1 MKNPYCKKTIFLS
14 IWILLALGMLLVC
27 FTLLGLTTNQAFA
40 DSNDFKIYCNATLED
55 SFADDRII
63 VVVKS
68 DNPNKNYAKEDFNVI
83 PLRNVEDLSFST
95 NNNVDNNGVYGNIYT
110 KTLCLELKEK
120 SKQKVLD
127 YIKVLEDFDN
137 VFCAEPDYLLESTF
151 EPNDPFFAEGN
162 LWGLSGE
169 NGINCYNAWNV
180 TKGSSSVKVGVIDS
194 GIYSNHVDLIN
205 RVNREISHDFSN
217 NSTSSGALNDTHGH
231 GTHVAGTIGAQG
243 NNSIGI
249 SGVNLDVDLVSLK
262 INENGST
269 SSFASKLISAV
280 NYAQINDIKVLNNS
294 NNFSSISDVSA
305 SLDIAI
311 KNYDGLFVNSAGNKG
326 QNLET
331 FNILPCSAS
340 LDNVLVV
347 GAIRSDGTRWSS
359 SNFSESKVHVYA
371 PGVNIM
377 STLPL
382 SVASSGYGAY
392 QGTSM
397 AAPHVTGVAAL
408 LLSLDPTLT
417 GSELKSIIINSA
429 DNIKIDKGV
438 VKKLN
443 AYEAVK
449 QVGYTTDIFNTTI
462 LSDDEIKI
470 DGLNVNYEGVL
481 RIPTIIANRKVT
493 QINSEA
499 FSQQERITEIVIP
512 STVESIG
519 NAAFFNCSGLKKIT
533 FEGYSNLNYIN
544 GYAFQQ
550 CYNLESLTIPST
562 VTNVSSGILS
572 FGERL
577 TVYTDLDRDPSTWDN
592 YWNYSDWISI
602 ERPVIWGC
610 ELSADKSYV
619 VSFTKT
625 SASITKPNAVN
636 GISAPSREGYVF
648 GGWYKNDDF
657 TGTAIA
663 AENIATAENN
673 VTYYAKWIPDCDVV
687 FDFNGGASTNYVI
700 SIPNGVKIDEPIEQ
714 PNKAGYVFKYWALST
729 NLNQEYN
736 WNAEITNN
744 IVIEAV
750 WQEIGNNYV
759 VTFDLNGGVGAFNT
773 QVLVANG
780 STVSRP
786 TSPSKVGYTFA
797 GWAPEGQASYY
808 NFNTPVTSDITLVA
822 VWQTTQI
829 CTITFNLNGGYGDFP
844 DITINRLEKIE
855 EPSAKPA
862 KAGNHFKYWALSTD
876 LTKEYNWNNLV
887 SENITLIAVWENFNR
902 VVSFNSN
909 GGTAAPGTIILN
921 VGDCVSDFEKMLN
934 ENQPER
940 TGYTFEFWATSP
952 TSNVAYN
959 LDLPVTNNLTLY
971 AIWRINTYTV
981 SFNLDG
987 GSGSFPNKTINYG
1000 STVSKPAATPTK
1012 DGFTFKYWA
1021 LSGQTTEYNFSTP
1034 VTSDITLVAIWEQ
1047 DSCVAEGTLIT
1058 LADGSQVPVEN
1069 LTGGEMLLVWNL
1081 YTGSFDIAPILV
1093 IDSDAL
1099 KQYEVIKLT
1108 FSDGT
1113 TVDVISEHGFFDVDL
1128 NKYVYLDKYAEE
1140 YIGHRFLK
1148 QNENGMVQVTL
1159 VDVAITLENVAAYS
1173 PVTYGHLC
1181 YYVNGM
1187 LSIPGG
1193 INGLFNIFE
1202 VDAETMKFDAEAME
1216 ADVEMYGL
1224 YTYEE
1229 LNSLVP
1235 MQEIM
1240 FDAVNGQ
1247 YLKVAIGKGII
1258 TIEQISELVERY
1270 GRLFEQVAA

>member
-162 LWGLSGE
+162 LWGLNGE

-294 NNFSSISDVSA
+294 NNFSSISEVST

-519 NAAFFNCSGLKKIT
+519 NAAFFNCSGLKKVT

-673 VTYYAKWIPDCDVV
+673 VTYYAKWILNCDVV

-736 WNAEITNN
+736 WNTEITNN

-940 TGYTFEFWATSP
+940 IGYTFEFWATSP

-1148 QNENGMVQVTL
+1148 QNENGKVQVTL

-1235 MQEIM
+1235 MQELM

-1270 GRLFEQVAA
+1270 VRLFEQVAA

>member
-14 IWILLALGMLLVC
+14 ICILLALGMLLVC

-481 RIPTIIANRKVT
+481 GIPTIIANRKVT

-519 NAAFFNCSGLKKIT
+519 NAAFFNCSGLKKVT

-673 VTYYAKWIPDCDVV
+673 VTYYAKWIPDCDVI

-736 WNAEITNN
+736 WNTEITNN

-940 TGYTFEFWATSP
+940 IGYTFEFWATSP

-1270 GRLFEQVAA
+1270 VGLFEQVAA

>member
-14 IWILLALGMLLVC
+14 ICILLALGMLLVC

-673 VTYYAKWIPDCDVV
+673 VTYYAKWIPDCDVI

-736 WNAEITNN
+736 WNTEITNN

-808 NFNTPVTSDITLVA
+808 NFSTPVTSDITLVA

>member
-1 MKNPYCKKTIFLS
+1 M
-14 IWILLALGMLLVC
+14 VC

-673 VTYYAKWIPDCDVV
+673 VTYYAKWIPDCDVI

-736 WNAEITNN
+736 WNTEITNN

-808 NFNTPVTSDITLVA
+808 NFSTPVTSDITLVA

-1235 MQEIM
+1235 MQEMM

>member
-1 MKNPYCKKTIFLS
+1 
-14 IWILLALGMLLVC
+14 MLLVC

-519 NAAFFNCSGLKKIT
+519 NAAFFNCSGLKKVT

-673 VTYYAKWIPDCDVV
+673 VTYYAKWILNCDVV

-700 SIPNGVKIDEPIEQ
+700 SISNGVKIDEPIEQ

-736 WNAEITNN
+736 WNTEITNN

-940 TGYTFEFWATSP
+940 IGYTFEFWATSP

-1148 QNENGMVQVTL
+1148 QNENGKVQVTL

-1235 MQEIM
+1235 MQELM

-1270 GRLFEQVAA
+1270 VRLFEQVAA

>member
-1 MKNPYCKKTIFLS
+1 
-14 IWILLALGMLLVC
+14 MLLVC

-519 NAAFFNCSGLKKIT
+519 NAAFFNCSGLKKVT

-673 VTYYAKWIPDCDVV
+673 VTYYAKWILNCDVV

-736 WNAEITNN
+736 WNTEITNN

-940 TGYTFEFWATSP
+940 IGYTFEFWATSP

-1148 QNENGMVQVTL
+1148 QNENGKVQH
-1159 VDVAITLENVAAYS
+1159 
-1173 PVTYGHLC
+1173 PQ
-1181 YYVNGM
+1181 
-1187 LSIPGG
+1187 
-1193 INGLFNIFE
+1193 
-1202 VDAETMKFDAEAME
+1202 
-1216 ADVEMYGL
+1216 
-1224 YTYEE
+1224 E
-1229 LNSLVP
+1229 LLAPFRFHIV
-1235 MQEIM
+1235 
-1240 FDAVNGQ
+1240 
-1247 YLKVAIGKGII
+1247 
-1258 TIEQISELVERY
+1258 
-1270 GRLFEQVAA
+1270 

>member
-162 LWGLSGE
+162 LWGLNGE

-294 NNFSSISDVSA
+294 NNFSSISEVST

-449 QVGYTTDIFNTTI
+449 QVGYTTDIFF
-462 LSDDEIKI
+462 LMDMS
-470 DGLNVNYEGVL
+470 
-481 RIPTIIANRKVT
+481 
-493 QINSEA
+493 QI
-499 FSQQERITEIVIP
+499 
-512 STVESIG
+512 
-519 NAAFFNCSGLKKIT
+519 
-533 FEGYSNLNYIN
+533 
-544 GYAFQQ
+544 
-550 CYNLESLTIPST
+550 
-562 VTNVSSGILS
+562 
-572 FGERL
+572 
-577 TVYTDLDRDPSTWDN
+577 
-592 YWNYSDWISI
+592 
-602 ERPVIWGC
+602 
-610 ELSADKSYV
+610 
-619 VSFTKT
+619 
-625 SASITKPNAVN
+625 
-636 GISAPSREGYVF
+636 
-648 GGWYKNDDF
+648 
-657 TGTAIA
+657 
-663 AENIATAENN
+663 
-673 VTYYAKWIPDCDVV
+673 
-687 FDFNGGASTNYVI
+687 GA
-700 SIPNGVKIDEPIEQ
+700 
-714 PNKAGYVFKYWALST
+714 
-729 NLNQEYN
+729 
-736 WNAEITNN
+736 
-744 IVIEAV
+744 
-750 WQEIGNNYV
+750 
-759 VTFDLNGGVGAFNT
+759 
-773 QVLVANG
+773 
-780 STVSRP
+780 
-786 TSPSKVGYTFA
+786 
-797 GWAPEGQASYY
+797 
-808 NFNTPVTSDITLVA
+808 
-822 VWQTTQI
+822 
-829 CTITFNLNGGYGDFP
+829 
-844 DITINRLEKIE
+844 
-855 EPSAKPA
+855 
-862 KAGNHFKYWALSTD
+862 
-876 LTKEYNWNNLV
+876 
-887 SENITLIAVWENFNR
+887 
-902 VVSFNSN
+902 
-909 GGTAAPGTIILN
+909 
-921 VGDCVSDFEKMLN
+921 M
-934 ENQPER
+934 
-940 TGYTFEFWATSP
+940 
-952 TSNVAYN
+952 
-959 LDLPVTNNLTLY
+959 
-971 AIWRINTYTV
+971 
-981 SFNLDG
+981 
-987 GSGSFPNKTINYG
+987 
-1000 STVSKPAATPTK
+1000 
-1012 DGFTFKYWA
+1012 
-1021 LSGQTTEYNFSTP
+1021 
-1034 VTSDITLVAIWEQ
+1034 
-1047 DSCVAEGTLIT
+1047 
-1058 LADGSQVPVEN
+1058 
-1069 LTGGEMLLVWNL
+1069 
-1081 YTGSFDIAPILV
+1081 
-1093 IDSDAL
+1093 
-1099 KQYEVIKLT
+1099 
-1108 FSDGT
+1108 
-1113 TVDVISEHGFFDVDL
+1113 
-1128 NKYVYLDKYAEE
+1128 
-1140 YIGHRFLK
+1140 
-1148 QNENGMVQVTL
+1148 
-1159 VDVAITLENVAAYS
+1159 
-1173 PVTYGHLC
+1173 
-1181 YYVNGM
+1181 
-1187 LSIPGG
+1187 
-1193 INGLFNIFE
+1193 
-1202 VDAETMKFDAEAME
+1202 
-1216 ADVEMYGL
+1216 
-1224 YTYEE
+1224 
-1229 LNSLVP
+1229 
-1235 MQEIM
+1235 
-1240 FDAVNGQ
+1240 
-1247 YLKVAIGKGII
+1247 
-1258 TIEQISELVERY
+1258 
-1270 GRLFEQVAA
+1270 

>member
-14 IWILLALGMLLVC
+14 ICILLALGMLLVC

-481 RIPTIIANRKVT
+481 GIPTIIANRKVT

-673 VTYYAKWIPDCDVV
+673 VTYYAKWIPDCDVI

-736 WNAEITNN
+736 WNTEITNN

-808 NFNTPVTSDITLVA
+808 NFSTPVTSDITLVA

-921 VGDCVSDFEKMLN
+921 VGDCISDFEKMLN

-1235 MQEIM
+1235 MQEMM

-1270 GRLFEQVAA
+1270 VRLFEQVAA

>member
-162 LWGLSGE
+162 LWGLNGE

-294 NNFSSISDVSA
+294 NNFSSISEVST

-519 NAAFFNCSGLKKIT
+519 NAAFFNCSGLKKVT

-673 VTYYAKWIPDCDVV
+673 VTYYAKWIPDCDVI

-736 WNAEITNN
+736 WNTEITNN

-808 NFNTPVTSDITLVA
+808 NFSTPVTSDITLVA

>member
-1 MKNPYCKKTIFLS
+1 M
-14 IWILLALGMLLVC
+14 ALGMLLVC

-673 VTYYAKWIPDCDVV
+673 VTYYAKWIPDCDVI

-736 WNAEITNN
+736 WNTEITNN

-808 NFNTPVTSDITLVA
+808 NFSTPVTSDITLVA

-1235 MQEIM
+1235 MQEMM

>member
-217 NSTSSGALNDTHGH
+217 NRTSSGALNDTHGH

-673 VTYYAKWIPDCDVV
+673 VTYYAKWIPDCDVI

-736 WNAEITNN
+736 WNTEITNN

-808 NFNTPVTSDITLVA
+808 NFSTPVTSDITLVA

-1148 QNENGMVQVTL
+1148 QNENGKVQVTL

-1235 MQEIM
+1235 MQELM

-1270 GRLFEQVAA
+1270 VRLFEQVAA

>member
-673 VTYYAKWIPDCDVV
+673 VTYYAKWIPDCDVI

-736 WNAEITNN
+736 WNTEITNN

-808 NFNTPVTSDITLVA
+808 NFSTPVTSDITLVA

-1140 YIGHRFLK
+1140 YIGHIFK
-1148 QNENGMVQVTL
+1148 QHIFSYGY
-1159 VDVAITLENVAAYS
+1159 VADWRNVKS
-1173 PVTYGHLC
+1173 
-1181 YYVNGM
+1181 
-1187 LSIPGG
+1187 
-1193 INGLFNIFE
+1193 
-1202 VDAETMKFDAEAME
+1202 
-1216 ADVEMYGL
+1216 
-1224 YTYEE
+1224 
-1229 LNSLVP
+1229 
-1235 MQEIM
+1235 
-1240 FDAVNGQ
+1240 
-1247 YLKVAIGKGII
+1247 
-1258 TIEQISELVERY
+1258 
-1270 GRLFEQVAA
+1270 

>member
-1 MKNPYCKKTIFLS
+1 M
-14 IWILLALGMLLVC
+14 VC

-481 RIPTIIANRKVT
+481 GIPTIIANRKVT

-519 NAAFFNCSGLKKIT
+519 NAAFFNCSGLKKVT

-673 VTYYAKWIPDCDVV
+673 VTYYAKWILNCDVV

-736 WNAEITNN
+736 WNTEITNN

-808 NFNTPVTSDITLVA
+808 NFSTPVTSDITLVA

>member
-347 GAIRSDGTRWSS
+347 GAIRSDGTRWPS

-519 NAAFFNCSGLKKIT
+519 NAAFFNCSGLKKVT

-687 FDFNGGASTNYVI
+687 FDFDGGASTNYVI

-736 WNAEITNN
+736 WNTEITNN

-808 NFNTPVTSDITLVA
+808 NFSTPVTSDITLVA
-822 VWQTTQI
+822 VWRTTQI

-1216 ADVEMYGL
+1216 ADVEIYGL

-1229 LNSLVP
+1229 LNSIVP

>member
-162 LWGLSGE
+162 LWGLNGE

-294 NNFSSISDVSA
+294 NNFSSISEVST

-519 NAAFFNCSGLKKIT
+519 NAAFFNCSGLKKVT

-673 VTYYAKWIPDCDVV
+673 VTYYAKWIPDCDVI

-808 NFNTPVTSDITLVA
+808 NFSTPVTSDITLVA

-1148 QNENGMVQVTL
+1148 QNENGKVQVTL

-1235 MQEIM
+1235 MQELM

-1270 GRLFEQVAA
+1270 VRLFEQVAA

>member
-519 NAAFFNCSGLKKIT
+519 NAAFFNCSGLKKVT

-687 FDFNGGASTNYVI
+687 FDFDGGASTNYVI

-736 WNAEITNN
+736 WNTEITNN

-808 NFNTPVTSDITLVA
+808 NFSTPVTSDITLVA
-822 VWQTTQI
+822 VWRTTQI

-1148 QNENGMVQVTL
+1148 QNENGKVQVTL

-1235 MQEIM
+1235 MQELM

-1270 GRLFEQVAA
+1270 VRLFEQVAA

>member
-162 LWGLSGE
+162 LWGLNGE

-294 NNFSSISDVSA
+294 NNFSSISEVST

-519 NAAFFNCSGLKKIT
+519 NAAFFNCSGLKKVT

-673 VTYYAKWIPDCDVV
+673 VTYYAKWILNCDVV

-736 WNAEITNN
+736 WNTEITNN

-808 NFNTPVTSDITLVA
+808 NFSTPVTSDITLVA

>member
-481 RIPTIIANRKVT
+481 GIPTIIANRKVT

-736 WNAEITNN
+736 WNTEITNN

-940 TGYTFEFWATSP
+940 IGYTFEFWATSP

-1270 GRLFEQVAA
+1270 VGLFEQVAA

>member
-162 LWGLSGE
+162 LWGLNGE

-294 NNFSSISDVSA
+294 NNFSSISEVST

-519 NAAFFNCSGLKKIT
+519 NAAFFNCSGLKKVT

-673 VTYYAKWIPDCDVV
+673 VTYYAKWILNCDVV

-736 WNAEITNN
+736 WNTEITNN

-808 NFNTPVTSDITLVA
+808 NFSTPVTSDITLVA

-1270 GRLFEQVAA
+1270 VGLFEQVAA

>member
-1 MKNPYCKKTIFLS
+1 
-14 IWILLALGMLLVC
+14 MLLVC

-736 WNAEITNN
+736 WNTEITNN

-940 TGYTFEFWATSP
+940 IGYTFEFWATSP

-1148 QNENGMVQVTL
+1148 QNENGKVQVTL

-1235 MQEIM
+1235 MQELM

>member
-162 LWGLSGE
+162 LWGLNGE

-736 WNAEITNN
+736 WNTEITNN

-808 NFNTPVTSDITLVA
+808 NFSTPVTSDITLVA

-940 TGYTFEFWATSP
+940 IGYTFEFWATSP

-1148 QNENGMVQVTL
+1148 QNENGKVQVTL

-1235 MQEIM
+1235 MQELM

-1270 GRLFEQVAA
+1270 VRLFEQVAA

>member
-736 WNAEITNN
+736 WNTEITNN

-1058 LADGSQVPVEN
+1058 LADGSQVPVKN

-1148 QNENGMVQVTL
+1148 QNENGKVQVTL

-1235 MQEIM
+1235 MQELM

-1270 GRLFEQVAA
+1270 VRLFEQVAA

>member
-27 FTLLGLTTNQAFA
+27 FTRLGLTTNQAFA

-673 VTYYAKWIPDCDVV
+673 VTYYAKWIPDCDVI

-736 WNAEITNN
+736 WNTEITNN

-808 NFNTPVTSDITLVA
+808 NFSTPVTSDITLVA
-822 VWQTTQI
+822 VWRTTQI

-1216 ADVEMYGL
+1216 ADVEIYGL

-1229 LNSLVP
+1229 LNSIVP

>member
-83 PLRNVEDLSFST
+83 PLRYVEDLSFST

-499 FSQQERITEIVIP
+499 LSQQELINVFVIP

-736 WNAEITNN
+736 WNTEITNN

-940 TGYTFEFWATSP
+940 IGYTFEFWATSP

-1148 QNENGMVQVTL
+1148 QNENGKVQVTL

-1235 MQEIM
+1235 MQELM

-1270 GRLFEQVAA
+1270 VRLFEQVAA

>member
-519 NAAFFNCSGLKKIT
+519 NAAFFNCSGLKKVT

-687 FDFNGGASTNYVI
+687 FDFDGGASTNYVI

-736 WNAEITNN
+736 WNTEITNN

-808 NFNTPVTSDITLVA
+808 NFSTPVTSDITLVA
-822 VWQTTQI
+822 VWRTTQI

-855 EPSAKPA
+855 ESSAKPA

-1216 ADVEMYGL
+1216 ADVEIYGL

-1229 LNSLVP
+1229 LNSIVP

>member
-162 LWGLSGE
+162 LWGLNGE

-294 NNFSSISDVSA
+294 NNFSSISEVST

-736 WNAEITNN
+736 WNTEITNN

-1235 MQEIM
+1235 MQELM

-1270 GRLFEQVAA
+1270 VRLFEQVAA

>member
-1 MKNPYCKKTIFLS
+1 
-14 IWILLALGMLLVC
+14 MLLVC

-736 WNAEITNN
+736 WNTEITNN

-940 TGYTFEFWATSP
+940 IGYTFEFWATSP

-1235 MQEIM
+1235 MQEMM

>member
-1 MKNPYCKKTIFLS
+1 M
-14 IWILLALGMLLVC
+14 VC

-673 VTYYAKWIPDCDVV
+673 VTYYAKWIPDCDVI

-736 WNAEITNN
+736 WNTEITNN

-808 NFNTPVTSDITLVA
+808 NFSTPVTSDITLVA

-829 CTITFNLNGGYGDFP
+829 CTITFNLNGGYGHFP

-1148 QNENGMVQVTL
+1148 QNENGKVQVTL

-1216 ADVEMYGL
+1216 ADVEIYGL

-1229 LNSLVP
+1229 LNSIVP

>member
-1 MKNPYCKKTIFLS
+1 
-14 IWILLALGMLLVC
+14 MLLVC

-519 NAAFFNCSGLKKIT
+519 NAAFFNCSGLKKVT

-673 VTYYAKWIPDCDVV
+673 VTYYAKWIPDCDVI

-808 NFNTPVTSDITLVA
+808 NFSTPVTSDITLVA

-1148 QNENGMVQVTL
+1148 QNENGKVQVTL

-1235 MQEIM
+1235 MQELM

-1270 GRLFEQVAA
+1270 VRLFEQVAA

>member
-673 VTYYAKWIPDCDVV
+673 VTYYAKWIPDCDVI

-736 WNAEITNN
+736 WNTEITNN

-808 NFNTPVTSDITLVA
+808 NFSTPVTSDITLVA

-1235 MQEIM
+1235 MQEMM

-1247 YLKVAIGKGII
+1247 YLKVAIGQGII

>member
-1 MKNPYCKKTIFLS
+1 M
-14 IWILLALGMLLVC
+14 VC

-519 NAAFFNCSGLKKIT
+519 NAAFFNCSGLKKVT

-687 FDFNGGASTNYVI
+687 FDFDGGASTNYVI

-736 WNAEITNN
+736 WNTEITNN

-940 TGYTFEFWATSP
+940 IGYTFEFWATSP

-1148 QNENGMVQVTL
+1148 QNENGKVQVTL

-1235 MQEIM
+1235 MQELM

-1270 GRLFEQVAA
+1270 VRLFEQVAA

>member
-673 VTYYAKWIPDCDVV
+673 VTYYAKWIPDCDVI

-736 WNAEITNN
+736 WNTEITNN

-797 GWAPEGQASYY
+797 GWAPEGQASY
-808 NFNTPVTSDITLVA
+808 
-822 VWQTTQI
+822 
-829 CTITFNLNGGYGDFP
+829 
-844 DITINRLEKIE
+844 
-855 EPSAKPA
+855 
-862 KAGNHFKYWALSTD
+862 
-876 LTKEYNWNNLV
+876 
-887 SENITLIAVWENFNR
+887 
-902 VVSFNSN
+902 
-909 GGTAAPGTIILN
+909 
-921 VGDCVSDFEKMLN
+921 
-934 ENQPER
+934 
-940 TGYTFEFWATSP
+940 
-952 TSNVAYN
+952 
-959 LDLPVTNNLTLY
+959 
-971 AIWRINTYTV
+971 
-981 SFNLDG
+981 
-987 GSGSFPNKTINYG
+987 
-1000 STVSKPAATPTK
+1000 
-1012 DGFTFKYWA
+1012 
-1021 LSGQTTEYNFSTP
+1021 YNFSTP

-1235 MQEIM
+1235 MQEMM

>member
-673 VTYYAKWIPDCDVV
+673 VTYYAKWIPDCDVI

-808 NFNTPVTSDITLVA
+808 NFSTPVTSDITLVA

-971 AIWRINTYTV
+971 AIWRINTYSV

>member
-162 LWGLSGE
+162 LWGLNGE

-294 NNFSSISDVSA
+294 NNFSSISEVST

-519 NAAFFNCSGLKKIT
+519 NAAFFNCSGLKKVT

-673 VTYYAKWIPDCDVV
+673 VTYYAKWILNCDVV

-736 WNAEITNN
+736 WNTEITNN

-808 NFNTPVTSDITLVA
+808 NFSTPVTSDITLVA

-1235 MQEIM
+1235 MQELM

-1270 GRLFEQVAA
+1270 VRLFEQVAA

>member
-519 NAAFFNCSGLKKIT
+519 NAAFFNCSGLKKVT

-687 FDFNGGASTNYVI
+687 FDFDGGASTNYVI

-736 WNAEITNN
+736 WNTEITNN

-808 NFNTPVTSDITLVA
+808 NFSTPVTSDITLVA
-822 VWQTTQI
+822 VWRTTQI

-1235 MQEIM
+1235 MQELM

-1270 GRLFEQVAA
+1270 VRLFEQVAA

>member
-14 IWILLALGMLLVC
+14 ICILLALGMLLVC

-673 VTYYAKWIPDCDVV
+673 VTYYAKWIPDCDVI

-736 WNAEITNN
+736 WNTEITNN

-808 NFNTPVTSDITLVA
+808 NFSTPVTSDITLVA

-1235 MQEIM
+1235 MQEMM

>member
-110 KTLCLELKEK
+110 KTLCLELKEN

-533 FEGYSNLNYIN
+533 FEVYSNLNYIN

-673 VTYYAKWIPDCDVV
+673 VTYYAKWIPDCDVI

-736 WNAEITNN
+736 WNTEITNN

-808 NFNTPVTSDITLVA
+808 NFSTPVTSDITLVA

-1235 MQEIM
+1235 MQEMM

>member
-1 MKNPYCKKTIFLS
+1 M
-14 IWILLALGMLLVC
+14 VC

-736 WNAEITNN
+736 WNTEITNN

-808 NFNTPVTSDITLVA
+808 NFSTPVTSDITLVA
-822 VWQTTQI
+822 VWRTTQI

-940 TGYTFEFWATSP
+940 TGYTFEFWATTP

-1216 ADVEMYGL
+1216 ADVEIYGL

-1229 LNSLVP
+1229 LNSIVP

>member
-162 LWGLSGE
+162 LWGLNGE

-519 NAAFFNCSGLKKIT
+519 NAAFFNCSGLKKVT

-673 VTYYAKWIPDCDVV
+673 VTYYAKWIPDCDVI

-736 WNAEITNN
+736 WNTEITNN

-808 NFNTPVTSDITLVA
+808 NFSTPVTSDITLVA

-1270 GRLFEQVAA
+1270 VGLFEQVAA

>member
-736 WNAEITNN
+736 WNTEITNN

-1235 MQEIM
+1235 MQELM

-1270 GRLFEQVAA
+1270 VRLFEQVAA